1 MNSKDKQQH
10 KLAFQAENI
19 LDNLNTAVILLD
31 KDLSV
36 LCINPAAEILLGI
49 SSKKVTSKSIDQ
61 ILISDNKIIESI
73 YNVLLTHHP
82 FTRREKLIQLH
93 DHEII
98 VDLTVQS
105 IQSMHQ
111 ETLLLIE
118 LNQLDRH
125 LHISREEN
133 LLAQHETVRA
143 LLRSMAHEV
152 KNPLGGIRGAA
163 QLLERELQLDKE
175 LRLDKELQPDK
186 ELEQILDRSDL
197 TEYTQ
202 VIIDEADRLKNL
214 VNRMLGPNAPP
225 NRTMVNIH
233 SVTERVR
240 SLLKADKSR
249 DVKIFFDYDTSI
261 PEVEFDPEH
270 LIQAVLNIV
279 RNAAQALS
287 EQEPLSADGSLPADG
302 SSLADGS
309 AAHEQDKK
317 IIIKTRVLRHFN
329 IGGKR
334 HKLVAKMDIID
345 NGPGISKKMQERI
358 FMPLITGRAEG
369 TGLGLSIA
377 QSLISQNG
385 GLIECHSKPGKTVF
399 TLLLPISPSSSM
411 SHNNSRNNN
420 NWNA

>member
-1 MNSKDKQQH
+1 MNSKDKQHH

-19 LDNLNTAVILLD
+19 VDNLNTAVLLLD
-31 KDLSV
+31 SELSV

-49 SSKKVTSKSIDQ
+49 SAKKVTSKSIDQ
-61 ILISDNKIIESI
+61 LLINDHKIIESI
-73 YNVLLTHHP
+73 NNVLITNHP
-82 FTRREKLIQLH
+82 FTRRETSIQFH
-93 DHEII
+93 DHTIT
-98 VDLTVQS
+98 VDLTVQP
-105 IQSMHQ
+105 IQSLLQ

-163 QLLERELQLDKE
+163 QLLEREL
-175 LRLDKELQPDK
+175 
-186 ELEQILDRSDL
+186 EQILDRSDL
-197 TEYTQ
+197 TEYTR

-214 VNRMLGPNAPP
+214 VNRILGPNALP
-225 NRTMVNIH
+225 NRAMVNIH

-240 SLLKADKSR
+240 SLLKADKNC
-249 DVKIFFDYDTSI
+249 DVNIFFDYDTSI

-279 RNAAQALS
+279 RNAVQALA
-287 EQEPLSADGSLPADG
+287 EQEPLPADGSLLPADG
-302 SSLADGS
+302 SSTP
-309 AAHEQDKK
+309 EQEKK
-317 IIIKTRVLRHFN
+317 ITIKTRVLRHFN
-329 IGGKR
+329 IAHKR

-399 TLLLPISPSSSM
+399 TLLLPISPSTVS
-411 SHNNSRNNN
+411 N
-420 NWNA
+420 